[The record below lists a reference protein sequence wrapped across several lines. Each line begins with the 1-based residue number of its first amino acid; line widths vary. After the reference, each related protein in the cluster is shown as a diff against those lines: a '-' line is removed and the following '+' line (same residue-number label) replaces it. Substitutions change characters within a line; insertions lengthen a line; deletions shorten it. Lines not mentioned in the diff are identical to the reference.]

1 MFDLT
6 AELFYYFYIEL
17 GCFHP
22 FKSPEIVPL
31 GWFGVFVGALLCLIT
46 DKIFQKFYDGSVT
59 KLHLIGEPKIVP
71 CSLLSQDCHQQKPR
85 HYCTTKTTAN
95 FTKLCSIGC
104 DLNWRTSCSRKWGDC
119 SLVMC
124 GGLEEQNLISGS
136 HFISTAQR
144 FWRHKLFGSCGHK
157 IVRDQVIKKSESC
170 QKLCKGWSQLREQ
183 ASIFSEKLQ
192 LSICTLPFRFAPC
205 RTHCCEKVLILR
217 NEVIGKLWTRTFQ
230 T

>member
-1 MFDLT
+1 MVRKAT
-6 AELFYYFYIEL
+6 NTEELSL
-17 GCFHP
+17 
-22 FKSPEIVPL
+22 
-31 GWFGVFVGALLCLIT
+31 ALVRGEAAALEEVLNSSSILIYAR
-46 DKIFQKFYDGSVT
+46 DKY
-59 KLHLIGEPKIVP
+59 E
-71 CSLLSQDCHQQKPR
+71 
-85 HYCTTKTTAN
+85 
-95 FTKLCSIGC
+95 
-104 DLNWRTSCSRKWGDC
+104 
-119 SLVMC
+119 
-124 GGLEEQNLISGS
+124 LEEQNLISGS
-136 HFISTAQR
+136 HLISTAQR

-217 NEVIGKLWTRTFQ
+217 NEVIGKRWTRTFQ

>member
-1 MFDLT
+1 MFDLK
-6 AELFYYFYIEL
+6 AELFHYFYIEL

-22 FKSPEIVPL
+22 FKSPEIIPL

-104 DLNWRTSCSRKWGDC
+104 DLN
-119 SLVMC
+119 
-124 GGLEEQNLISGS
+124 
-136 HFISTAQR
+136 
-144 FWRHKLFGSCGHK
+144 
-157 IVRDQVIKKSESC
+157 
-170 QKLCKGWSQLREQ
+170 
-183 ASIFSEKLQ
+183 
-192 LSICTLPFRFAPC
+192 
-205 RTHCCEKVLILR
+205 
-217 NEVIGKLWTRTFQ
+217 
-230 T
+230 